1 MRSKKRFSAIA
12 VLALASCVLTAAC
25 GTSVEAPV
33 PGEQTTSSQSR
44 SSSTEAPSSSSGGPS
59 SAPGY
64 GVGEPGCGVTSVGA
78 YSQEDLRE
86 TEDLYP
92 DPESAAAAFVDETL
106 GLRTSDPA
114 MVERLEEGQAILDR
128 VVAGDPLS
136 TADVRRGDEAAL
148 SGAAEL
154 LALEVLSQAFDE
166 GTIVAQ
172 SSEDGYQTTFA
183 SPPGVVSGSVSVLRA
198 PGEPEAWFVEG
209 HSWELPGSE
218 CDPRPDE

>member
-1 MRSKKRFSAIA
+1 MRPKNRISMVAT
-12 VLALASCVLTAAC
+12 LALALCALSAAC
-25 GTSVEAPV
+25 GTSVQAP
-33 PGEQTTSSQSR
+33 PSEQATSSQSP
-44 SSSTEAPSSSSGGPS
+44 SPPSDPPSSSSDPPS
-59 SAPGY
+59 SASGF
-64 GVGEPGCGVTSVGA
+64 GVGEPGCGVTSVSS
-78 YSQEDLRE
+78 YSEENLRE

-92 DPESAAAAFVDETL
+92 DAESAAAAFVDETL
-106 GLRTSDPA
+106 ELRTSDPA

-128 VVAGDPLS
+128 VVAGEPLS
-136 TADVRRGDEAAL
+136 TEDADRGDEAAL

-154 LALEVLSQAFDE
+154 LALQVLSRAFDE

-172 SSEDGYQTTFA
+172 SSETGNQTTYA
-183 SPPGVVSGSVSVLRA
+183 SPPGEVSASVSVLRA

>member
-1 MRSKKRFSAIA
+1 
-12 VLALASCVLTAAC
+12 
-25 GTSVEAPV
+25 
-33 PGEQTTSSQSR
+33 
-44 SSSTEAPSSSSGGPS
+44 
-59 SAPGY
+59 
-64 GVGEPGCGVTSVGA
+64 VTSVSS
-78 YSQEDLRE
+78 YSEENLRE

-92 DPESAAAAFVDETL
+92 DAESAAAAFVEETL
-106 GLRTSDPA
+106 DFRTSDPA

-128 VVAGDPLS
+128 VVAGEPLS
-136 TADVRRGDEAAL
+136 TEDADRGDEAAL

-154 LALEVLSQAFDE
+154 LALQVLSRAFDE

-172 SSEDGYQTTFA
+172 SSETGNQTTYA
-183 SPPGVVSGSVSVLRA
+183 SPPGEVSASVSVLRA